1 MDEYF
6 DDLVQDCSIS
16 IALLQSCIKP
26 SIFNPMF
33 YMNAITYPCPNA
45 DACLANLSTLVLD
58 YPSQISIW
66 GGQN

>member
-6 DDLVQDCSIS
+6 DGLVQDCTIS
-16 IALLQSCIKP
+16 IANAMEILQSCIKP
-26 SIFNPMF
+26 SIFNPIF

-58 YPSQISIW
+58 GPDTVFK
-66 GGQN
+66 